1 MMWLVVP
8 PVVGVLLGAAV
19 LRWRQSRSPH
29 DPQAAMQAAVDLHRI
44 RRSMDVAWAKTELR
58 RESSRLRRLMAEELD
73 DTERR

>member
-1 MMWLVVP
+1 
-8 PVVGVLLGAAV
+8 
-19 LRWRQSRSPH
+19 
-29 DPQAAMQAAVDLHRI
+29 MQAAVDLHRI